1 MGRKWASL
9 SCLLVQQYTKSRH
22 FENQLV
28 LRQSRTPPTR
38 LMISLVVTYDS
49 FRRVRYSRHGCH
61 LRYSF
66 TADHSYTTTIPIKH
80 QPRLPQQL
88 LFHLTSPNPRDEGGK
103 GDLGVWRFKMLSD
116 VGRNIIVLLM
126 LCLRDRY
133 IPNCR
138 HSIRHQ
144 RLEKLMVV
152 WSSRCRFWDI
162 VFGDFWGLPLC
173 SLVPKINIMNVLWRV
188 LTHDLWYYII
198 TYYIIFIMKN
208 ILVSIDSSWPLNL

>member
-162 VFGDFWGLPLC
+162 VFGTFGGFRCAHLFTNGYHERIVASSYSW
-173 SLVPKINIMNVLWRV
+173 SLIL
-188 LTHDLWYYII
+188 HY
-198 TYYIIFIMKN
+198 N
-208 ILVSIDSSWPLNL
+208 ILYYFYHEEYSGVNRFILTP